1 MSSKPHLP
9 IRLAA
14 PGEEISRKDLN
25 TLICRFLHL
34 HQQRLQ
40 NLYAWLSPRQRD
52 CLEILPLLFHCNHP
66 ALPGYGNGQAPAGI
80 SAYLLTSATRKAAQR
95 LAPGFDYRRRS
106 GVMPPIHGLF
116 LMGSAGSIAYSK
128 HSDLDVWVCHR
139 SDLSEEEIAALR
151 VKCQEVEAWAG
162 VQGLKVHFFLID
174 PEGFRQ
180 GQLEPLSR
188 ESSGPTQ
195 HGLLLEEFY
204 RTAVH
209 LAGGKLLWWLVP
221 PEQEDHYR
229 EYADYLL
236 AKRFVDPNSVIDLGG
251 LDNVPAEEFVSAGL
265 WQLYKALDSPYKALL
280 KLQLLLD
287 YAAAYPHPKW
297 LATWIKAAVYD
308 GQLEAEALDPYLCLY
323 QRVEQSAMAQEQT
336 ELLPLIRRCFVIK
349 TYPALNHPAYRHQL
363 TALLQAFGLNPASVG
378 LGGIGLKRIEQA
390 EQEWQILIQTLKQ
403 NYHRIRQ
410 FTSRYGGDQMPENE
424 AMRLLGRKLRA
435 ALERRPDKVDIV
447 RLVPEG
453 GLPETALSLRREQAQ
468 DGGWYWRLDRGRDH
482 PLPDR
487 PLYQAR
493 HLIQV
498 IAWSQVNGINQA
510 GTQWTLL
517 PRQLPLT
524 AAELKFLN
532 QGVRRLLCLRTESPL
547 QVYRQPAR
555 IQAAAL
561 FLNIAAPAHPQRSGF
576 EVTSERFDPLSY
588 GAERCALVHH
598 LEVLSYDSW
607 GEIQVNRYEGLEG
620 LLDCL
625 CRLYEQGGA
634 NADIQAHCFSSRTL
648 ALRVLGLY
656 RELAQTLDRNPAS
669 WFVLRGGTHLYL
681 FRYRDG
687 RLDWWPCEDELAL
700 TEALGQA
707 RTEFTPVAFDSQAL
721 GNSPLPF
728 LYRHN
733 RPGKVQLFLLPYPGG
748 VEVFVLDE
756 RGALY
761 RRDYPG
767 APPQTVLQRYAV
779 LLETLDQRYP
789 GSGEAEY
796 AWIEAAA
803 GSWRLKAAQ
812 ANQPLQPAIQV
823 RVYAEEVPGGPP
835 RFTLVCNDREFSSL
849 ELGDKVFAEAAHYIR
864 QLRRGGEEYP
874 CYVSDLKVPASVLGL
889 TSPTLVHTACLLAY
903 KRKIEQR
910 LNH

>member
-1 MSSKPHLP
+1 MSSRPHHP
-9 IRLAA
+9 IQLAA
-14 PGEEISRKDLN
+14 PGGEISRKDLN
-25 TLICRFLHL
+25 TLIRRFLYL
-34 HQQRLQ
+34 HRQRLQ
-40 NLYAWLSPRQRD
+40 NLYAWLPPRQRD

-80 SAYLLTSATRKAAQR
+80 SAYFLNSATRKAAQR
-95 LAPGFDYRRRS
+95 LIPGFNYRRLS
-106 GVMPPIHGLF
+106 GVTPPIHGLF
-116 LMGSAGSIAYSK
+116 LMDSGSIAHSK
-128 HSDLDVWVCHR
+128 RSDLEVWICHR
-139 SDLSEEEIAALR
+139 SDLGEEEIAALR
-151 VKCQEVEAWAG
+151 VKCKEVETWAG

-180 GQLEPLSR
+180 GQLEPLFR
-188 ESSGPTQ
+188 ESSGTAQ
-195 HGLLLEEFY
+195 CGLLLEEFY

-209 LAGGKLLWWLVP
+209 LAGCKLLWWLVP
-221 PEQEDHYR
+221 PEQEDRYR

-236 AKRFVDPNSVIDLGG
+236 TKRFVDPNSVIDLGG
-251 LDNVPAEEFVSAGL
+251 LDNVSAEEFVSAGL
-265 WQLYKALDSPYKALL
+265 WQLSKALDSPYQALL
-280 KLQLLLD
+280 KLQLVLD
-287 YAAAYPHPKW
+287 YAAAYPRPKW
-297 LATWIKAAVYD
+297 LATWIKAAVY
-308 GQLEAEALDPYLCLY
+308 GGRLEAEALDPYLCLY
-323 QRVEQSAMAQEQT
+323 QRVEQYASAQEQT
-336 ELLPLIRRCFVIK
+336 ELLPLIRRCFVIN

-363 TALLQAFGLNPASVG
+363 TALLQAFGLDPSSFG
-378 LGGIGLKRIEQA
+378 LGKIGPKRIEQA

-403 NYHRIRQ
+403 NYYHIRQ
-410 FTSRYGGDQMPENE
+410 FTSRYGSDQILEKE
-424 AMRLLGRKLRA
+424 VLRLLGRKLQA

-447 RLVPEG
+447 RLVPEA
-453 GLPETALSLRREQAQ
+453 GLPETTLSLSLEQAQ
-468 DGGWYWRLDRGRDH
+468 DSGWYWRLDRGRDH
-482 PLPDR
+482 PLPNR

-498 IAWSQVNGINQA
+498 IAWSQVNGVSQ
-510 GTQWTLL
+510 TDSQWTLH

-532 QGVRRLLCLRTESPL
+532 QGVRRLLHLRAESPL
-547 QVYRQPAR
+547 QAYSQPAR

-561 FLNIAAPAHPQRSGF
+561 FLNIAAPTHPQRSGF

-634 NADIQAHCFSSRTL
+634 NAAIQAYCFSSRTL
-648 ALRVLGLY
+648 ALRVLSLY
-656 RELAQTLDRNPAS
+656 RELAQTLGRNPAS
-669 WFVLRGGTHLYL
+669 WFVLRGGAHLYL

-687 RLDWWPCEDELAL
+687 RLDWWQCEDELAL

-721 GNSPLPF
+721 KNSPLPF

-733 RPGKVQLFLLPYPGG
+733 QPGKVQLFLLSYQGG

-761 RRDYPG
+761 RQDYPG
-767 APPQTVLQRYAV
+767 APPQTVLQRYTV
-779 LLETLDQRYP
+779 LLEALAQRHP

-796 AWIEAAA
+796 TWIDAAA

-812 ANQPLQPAIQV
+812 AHQPLQPAIQV
-823 RVYAEEVPGGPP
+823 RVYAEEVPGSPP

-864 QLRRGGEEYP
+864 RLRHGGEGYP
-874 CYVSDLKVPASVLGL
+874 CYVSDLKVPARVLGL
-889 TSPTLVHTACLLAY
+889 TSPALFHTACLLAY
-903 KRKIEQR
+903 KRKVEQR
-910 LNH
+910 LNQ